1 MTAPDIDHTLET
13 LLELDGQVF
22 FQSTG
27 EWTKIEAR
35 LVEPSEGRP
44 HGVKYSLTLHRRS
57 GERILGY
64 DNAHA
69 VDAHRR
75 MEWDHK
81 HLEEKVLPY
90 KYVDSGTL
98 LAEFFSDVNR
108 WLKDE
113 HEDD

>member
-1 MTAPDIDHTLET
+1 MAPDIDHTLET
-13 LLELDGQVF
+13 FLELDGGVF
-22 FQSTG
+22 FQPTG

-35 LVEPSEGRP
+35 RVEPSRGRS

-75 MEWDHK
+75 VEWDHK
-81 HLEEKVLPY
+81 HLEKTIVPY
-90 KYVDSGTL
+90 DYVDAGML
-98 LAEFFSDVNR
+98 LMDFFTDVNR

-113 HEDD
+113 HKDD